1 MMPRFSNG
9 APGKPRRFLTA
20 WLRWALAGL
29 STSAKT
35 RSVNHVTRYRSS
47 AVVHL
52 RAPAL
57 QPRLRGSHRCQL
69 RPLLCQLISRTDH
82 HPIEQPGQ
90 IDRQRP
96 DRRVHHGTP
105 LLSFLQAKEGC
116 ARVTRYYYSRRS
128 GCDIEEGCVCKKSR
142 RTGSSAADS
151 QPVVQERFG
160 TLGRYVRGR
169 RRGRWALHRRLQ
181 KMLKKKWFLC
191 VAILQPAEH
200 ATVPAR
206 HHIPRRDSGG
216 CLAVLARVCCC
227 CRRRRRRRRRR

>member
-69 RPLLCQLISRTDH
+69 RPLLCRLISRTDH
-82 HPIEQPGQ
+82 HPIEQPRANRSASDVF
-90 IDRQRP
+90 IMAPRCFP
-96 DRRVHHGTP
+96 
-105 LLSFLQAKEGC
+105 SFKQGC

>member
-1 MMPRFSNG
+1 MAALGPCWPLNLSQNAICKPSHPLQVVRRRALTGAG
-9 APGKPRRFLTA
+9 APTA
-20 WLRWALAGL
+20 PPGL
-29 STSAKT
+29 PSMPA
-35 RSVNHVTRYRSS
+35 
-47 AVVHL
+47 
-52 RAPAL
+52 APAFMSAH
-57 QPRLRGSHRCQL
+57 QPDGPSSNRAAKGKSIGL
-69 RPLLCQLISRTDH
+69 
-82 HPIEQPGQ
+82 
-90 IDRQRP
+90 
-96 DRRVHHGTP
+96 RRVHHGTP

>member
-1 MMPRFSNG
+1 MSPATGRPPSCTYGRRRSNRASG
-9 APGKPRRFLTA
+9 APIDASCARFYV
-20 WLRWALAGL
+20 G
-29 STSAKT
+29 
-35 RSVNHVTRYRSS
+35 SS
-47 AVVHL
+47 A
-52 RAPAL
+52 
-57 QPRLRGSHRCQL
+57 G
-69 RPLLCQLISRTDH
+69 RT
-82 HPIEQPGQ
+82 IIQSSSQGKS
-90 IDRQRP
+90 IGL
-96 DRRVHHGTP
+96 RRVHHGTP

-227 CRRRRRRRRRR
+227 CRRRRRRRRR